1 MHAIIFAGGS
11 IRPGRGVTE
20 ALKTAE
26 LVIGADGGATAAR
39 QYGYIPTLI
48 VGDFDSLHEPLQ
60 DFLDQGSQFI
70 RAKVEKDET
79 DTELAIQNAL
89 KLGAS
94 HITLLGALGGERIEH
109 EMANIFLLADFLPVP
124 IRIIDGP
131 SCCWLIQGPGSTT
144 IQGQKGDLLS
154 LLPLTMDARGI
165 RTQHLYYPLQGETL
179 HFGKP
184 RGISNVLTEEQAE
197 VSLEQG
203 LLLVI
208 HTEVQ
213 ELKSR

>member
-1 MHAIIFAGGS
+1 
-11 IRPGRGVTE
+11 
-20 ALKTAE
+20 
-26 LVIGADGGATAAR
+26 
-39 QYGYIPTLI
+39 
-48 VGDFDSLHEPLQ
+48 
-60 DFLDQGSQFI
+60 
-70 RAKVEKDET
+70 
-79 DTELAIQNAL
+79 
-89 KLGAS
+89 
-94 HITLLGALGGERIEH
+94 
-109 EMANIFLLADFLPVP
+109 
-124 IRIIDGP
+124 
-131 SCCWLIQGPGSTT
+131 
-144 IQGQKGDLLS
+144 
-154 LLPLTMDARGI
+154 MDARGI